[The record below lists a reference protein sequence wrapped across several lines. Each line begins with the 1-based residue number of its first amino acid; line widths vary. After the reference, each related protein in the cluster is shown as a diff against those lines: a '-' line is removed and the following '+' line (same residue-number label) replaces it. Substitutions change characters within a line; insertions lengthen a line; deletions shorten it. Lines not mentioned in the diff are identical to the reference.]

1 MLIELSITNF
11 AIIEQVNLRFHAG
24 FTVLSGETGAGKSI
38 IIDALGMLRGD
49 RFDASY
55 IRTHCEKARIEG
67 VFHVNKQSAI
77 HQLLEDHGL
86 NEEDEDQII
95 ILREIARD
103 TGRTITR
110 INGRAVNNSVLR
122 EIGTSLIDIQGQ
134 HEGMSLFNSKT
145 HLDMLDR
152 FGKLMPLRQQVSEFV
167 AQLRSIR
174 QELTSLRHA
183 AQQRNERIAELIQL
197 RDDVSSA
204 ALVDGEEERL
214 TQERALIHNG
224 ARITE
229 LVTSAYQL
237 LNNDERHS
245 RAFVTASVLLSQN
258 LSDLAKIDP
267 EAELL
272 VNQSTD
278 IQYAIEELL
287 VAVRNY
293 RDRIDFDP
301 QRIEA
306 IEDRITVLRMIQR
319 KYRATINELIQRAN
333 QANEEIERL
342 EHSAEH
348 IAQLEQQEQLLRRK
362 TGQIAQQLSTKRAD
376 SANLLS
382 HAVEQ
387 SAHDLAM
394 PHVRF
399 QVQQQTIPAIDG
411 IIITL
416 PNGDSQTVA
425 YERTGIDKVEFL
437 IAPNPGEELKSLAKT
452 ASGGEGSR
460 LFLAL
465 KAVLSQVDTVETMVF
480 DEVDTGVGG
489 RAGFVVGEKLWHISR
504 HHQVLCISH
513 LAQVATFGDSHFAIT
528 KRISAERTAT
538 QVTLLSQH
546 DRIDEIA
553 AMLDGHPVTDQ
564 SRLVARD
571 MIHRAQQLKSSQA
584 IQAVVPS
591 SS

>member
-376 SANLLS
+376 SAKLLS

-416 PNGDSQTVA
+416 PNGDSQAVA